1 MNQSLGKESSLT
13 RSYLGVAAVLTPF
26 FVLLVLISRSTP
38 DPVQGNLGLLPP
50 VFALVTLTVVVL
62 VMAAV
67 IRNVS
72 VIRGKVSMRYYET
85 YGGEDFPAEWIE
97 RPARTFDNLLQVPML
112 FYVVCLLMMVLEE
125 IDSIQVNLAWLFVG
139 TRIAHAFVYIV
150 FNRVPYRF
158 AAFLAGV
165 STLAVIWIRFAA
177 AVV

>member
-1 MNQSLGKESSLT
+1 MNQSLRRETSLT
-13 RSYLGVAAVLTPF
+13 RTYLAVAALLVPF
-26 FVLLVLISRSTP
+26 FVLLVLISRSSP
-38 DPVQGNLGLLPP
+38 SPVDNLSVLPP
-50 VFALVTLTVVVL
+50 IFVLVILTVVVL
-62 VMAAV
+62 VLAAV
-67 IRNVS
+67 IRNAS
-72 VIRGKVSMRYYET
+72 VILGKVSIRYYET
-85 YGGEDFPAEWIE
+85 YKGEDFPAEWIE

-165 STLAVIWIRFAA
+165 LTLAVIWTRFAS
-177 AVV
+177 AVA